1 MKLHAV
7 VLAAGKG
14 TRMRS
19 LLPKVLQ
26 PIGGTTLLQ
35 ESIRAFQSLRES
47 QDGLLTLVVGHGA
60 DQVKQALPQLDC
72 NWVSQHEQLGTGH
85 AVAQAVPLFG
95 DDDLVVVLCG
105 DVPLL
110 SKETLARLIDAAG
123 SASPALLT
131 VVLEDPSGYG
141 RVLRDSA
148 GNVAAIVE
156 QKDGNDEQLRVKEIN
171 TGIMAIPAGPLKQWL
186 SRLGNDNA
194 QGEYYLTDVI
204 AMAVADGYA
213 VTAVN
218 ADNAAEVA
226 GVNDKRQLAEAERV
240 LQLDYAQQ
248 LLKQGVTLRDPARF
262 DLRGELQVGSDVE
275 VDINA
280 VFEGQVTLGDG
291 VKIGANCQIRNST
304 LGPGTIVLPN
314 TLIDSARIGGNC
326 QIGPFA
332 RIRPDSE
339 LADNARVGNFV
350 ELKKTHLGPG
360 SKANHLSYIGD
371 AIVGADVNIGAGVI
385 TCNYDGANKHL
396 TEIGDGAF
404 IGSDCQLVAPV
415 KVGPGATIGA
425 GTTLTREAAAGEL
438 TLSRVKQVTLK
449 GWQAPVK
456 KSKQ

>member
-19 LLPKVLQ
+19 MLPKVLQ
-26 PIGGTTLLQ
+26 PIGGSTLLQ

-85 AVAQAVPLFG
+85 AVAQAVPLLG

-110 SKETLARLIDAAG
+110 SEETLARLIHAAG
-123 SASPALLT
+123 PESPALLT

-240 LQLDYAQQ
+240 LQLDYAYQ
-248 LLKQGVTLRDPARF
+248 LLEQGVTLRDPARF

-314 TLIDSARIGGNC
+314 TLIDSARIGDNC

-350 ELKKTHLGPG
+350 ELKKTRLGPG
-360 SKANHLSYIGD
+360 SKANHLSYVGD
-371 AIVGADVNIGAGVI
+371 AIVGANVNIGAGVI

-456 KSKQ
+456 NKK

>member
-1 MKLHAV
+1 
-7 VLAAGKG
+7 
-14 TRMRS
+14 MRS
-19 LLPKVLQ
+19 KLPKVLQ
-26 PIGGTTLLQ
+26 PIGGSTLLQ

-47 QDGLLTLVVGHGA
+47 QDGILTLVVGHGA

-110 SKETLARLIDAAG
+110 SKETLARLLDAAG
-123 SASPALLT
+123 PVSPALLT
-131 VVLEDPSGYG
+131 VVLDDPSGYG

-291 VKIGANCQIRNST
+291 VKIGANCQIRNSI

-314 TLIDSARIGGNC
+314 TLIDSARIGDNC

-350 ELKKTHLGPG
+350 ELKKTRLGPG
-360 SKANHLSYIGD
+360 SKANHLAYVGD

-456 KSKQ
+456 SKK

>member
-19 LLPKVLQ
+19 MLPKVLQ
-26 PIGGTTLLQ
+26 PIGGSTLLQ

-85 AVAQAVPLFG
+85 AVAQAVPLLG

-110 SKETLARLIDAAG
+110 SQETLARLIHAAG
-123 SASPALLT
+123 PESPALLT

-240 LQLDYAQQ
+240 LQLDYACQ
-248 LLKQGVTLRDPARF
+248 LLEQGVTLRDPARF

-314 TLIDSARIGGNC
+314 TLIDSARIGDNC

-350 ELKKTHLGPG
+350 ELKKTRLGPG
-360 SKANHLSYIGD
+360 SKANHLSYVGD
-371 AIVGADVNIGAGVI
+371 AIVGANVNIGAGVI

-456 KSKQ
+456 NKK